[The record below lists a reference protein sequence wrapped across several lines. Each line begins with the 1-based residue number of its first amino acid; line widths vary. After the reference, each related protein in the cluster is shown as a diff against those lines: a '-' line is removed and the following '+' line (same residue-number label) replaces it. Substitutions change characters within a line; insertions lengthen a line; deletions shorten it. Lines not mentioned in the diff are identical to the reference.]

1 MRIKRIS
8 IQRFRL
14 FEKNQTVE
22 FVNPN
27 SPLVLV
33 GPNNNGKTSFCEAIQ
48 MFLGITNQRSTFV
61 RRRLKTNRNIRYHY
75 LRDYPLGIKKNK
87 GRVWPTSFSAEIEV
101 TPEEKD
107 QIEEKF
113 GIVFKSNKIKII
125 KEWNATKEIFFFKLQ
140 GTNAPPE
147 REEKIATDVISQF
160 KTVYVPAIRN
170 PDELNNI
177 FDELF
182 SSVVEERIQNSVKIR
197 NSQKALTKLITP
209 EIDKTTK
216 SINQVL
222 NRFLGNNAKLKL
234 EWGIEL
240 KRAVELN
247 DVRINDGIDTSMT
260 LKGDG
265 IKSLSLIALLTQLS
279 ELKSENQKKNLILI
293 IEEPE
298 AHLNSSYLYP
308 LKEAIKQFASQS
320 TVILTTHSPVFVDFY
335 NESNYLIVDGE
346 IKKPKGK
353 SEIANC
359 LGIQLNEN
367 LVSNNLC
374 LIVEGDEDKSFIE
387 KIFTKDEFKKI
398 KSKFDIIPA
407 IGVDNVTSTFHT
419 FSNLYKQV
427 FVLIDNDKQAN
438 EHLKKVLESGIPLE
452 NIFKVPVL
460 DNYGESEIEDVISI
474 KALSEILTK
483 LFNRD
488 ISEMLLNQTKRKY
501 KGKWSSWMNRLLND
515 IGSPTK
521 DASALKKV
529 VWAEKDRITFDPNFT
544 TFIDQLRSTIL
555 KNSQ

>member
-14 FEKNQTVE
+14 FEKSQTVE
-22 FVNPN
+22 FLNAD

-48 MFLGITNQRSTFV
+48 MLLGVSQNRSTFT
-61 RRRLKTNRNIRYHY
+61 RRRLQTQRSIRYNY
-75 LRDYPLGIKKNK
+75 LRDYPISIKKNK
-87 GRVWPTSFSAEIEV
+87 GRVWPTSFIADIDL
-101 TPEEKD
+101 TQDEKK
-107 QIEEKF
+107 QIETQY
-113 GIVFKSNKIKII
+113 GITLKLAKIKII
-125 KEWNATKEIFFFKLQ
+125 KEWDNTNKQFKFSTKGSNANKDQ
-140 GTNAPPE
+140 DQ
-147 REEKIATDVISQF
+147 KIAIEILGQF
-160 KTVYVPAIRN
+160 KTIYVPAIRN
-170 PDELNNI
+170 PEELNTI

-182 SSVVEERIQNSVKIR
+182 TSVVEERINNSIKIKE
-197 NSQKALTKLITP
+197 SQRTLTKLITP
-209 EIDKTTK
+209 EITKTTK
-216 SINQVL
+216 SINQIL
-222 NRFLGNNAKLKL
+222 NRFLGNNAKLNL
-234 EWGIEL
+234 EWGIQL

-247 DVRINDGIDTSMT
+247 DVRIDDGNDTSMS

-279 ELKSENQKKNLILI
+279 QLKSENEKKNLILI

-308 LKEAIKQFASQS
+308 LKEAIKEFAANS
-320 TVILTTHSPVFVDFY
+320 TVVLTTHSPVFVDFY
-335 NESNYLIVDGE
+335 NESNYLIVNGE
-346 IKKPKGK
+346 IRKPKLK

-387 KIFTKDEFKKI
+387 KIFTRDEYKKI

-419 FSNLYKQV
+419 LSNLYKQV
-427 FVLIDNDKQAN
+427 FILIDNDKQAN
-438 EHLKKVLESGIPLE
+438 DHLIKIQKSNVPIG

-460 DNYGESEIEDVISI
+460 DGYGESEIEDTISLEALAVI
-474 KALSEILTK
+474 LSN

-488 ISEMLLNQTKRKY
+488 ITAKALAVTKKKY
-501 KGKWSSWMNRLLND
+501 KGKWSSWMNRFLNE
-515 IGSPTK
+515 IGSSVK
-521 DASALKKV
+521 DASSLKKII
-529 VWAEKDRITFDPNFT
+529 WADKDRIVFDQHYS
-544 TFIDQLRSTIL
+544 TFIEQIRSTIL
-555 KNSQ
+555 KNS